1 MSRHHGARSAVDGG
15 GRATRTVPAQRMGR
29 VVGLA
34 VTLAVAA
41 GLVGALIMVG
51 GRAEGVDPEL
61 EARVLMETIDA
72 YQRRLHGDPR
82 NPIVSAALVR
92 HHMAAFQLDNDIGH
106 LERAATLAEGLL
118 PTALDRASAYAR
130 VAAARLALHDFRGA
144 LDAARSA
151 VAADSSDKAA
161 LGTLFD
167 ATIAVGAYEEAAR
180 TLTTLLETHAD
191 ALATRLRQA
200 RYLEAHGAPDEA
212 FARFEPAC
220 RRLRSRAVR
229 RQLVAWCETILG
241 ELEGAAG
248 HSDRE
253 VAWYHRALETQPGY
267 LPAVERLAMVAYRR
281 SEWKRAAELY
291 RRIATDAHP
300 DLYLRLAEVLRA
312 LGDEEGATR
321 HETHF
326 LDLVSSPGAR
336 AFQAHELAL
345 FLSSR
350 ADRRDEALD
359 VIMRDVAERR
369 SVEALEVLAWVRW
382 TRGEL
387 TKAFDASI
395 EARSWGQPDA
405 TSDYTLAR
413 ILSEMGR
420 AEEARRLFERA
431 LLDPS
436 TLAPHARW
444 DAVLARPNAQGQRVL
459 M

>member
-1 MSRHHGARSAVDGG
+1 MSRQHGARWSVDGG
-15 GRATRTVPAQRMGR
+15 GRTSRTVPAHRMGR

-34 VTLAVAA
+34 VTLVVAA
-41 GLVGALIMVG
+41 GLVGALSI
-51 GRAEGVDPEL
+51 GRGLAEGADPEL

-72 YQRRLHGDPR
+72 YERRLHGDPR

-118 PTALDRASAYAR
+118 PTALDRAGAYAR

-144 LDAARSA
+144 LNAARSA
-151 VAADSSDKAA
+151 VAADSSDEAA

-167 ATIAVGAYEEAAR
+167 ATIAAGEYEEAAR
-180 TLTTLLETHAD
+180 TLTTLLETHAG

-200 RYLEAHGAPDEA
+200 RYLEAHGAHDEA

-241 ELEGAAG
+241 ELGGAAG
-248 HSDRE
+248 DLDRE
-253 VAWYHRALETQPGY
+253 AAGYHRALETQPAF
-267 LPAVERLAMVAYRR
+267 LPAIEGLAAVAYRR

-291 RRIATDAHP
+291 RRIVTGAHP

-312 LGDEEGATR
+312 LGDEEGAAR
-321 HETHF
+321 YETHF
-326 LDLVSSPGAR
+326 LDLVSSPRAR
-336 AFQAHELAL
+336 ALQAHELAL

-359 VIMRDVAERR
+359 VILRDLAERR
-369 SVEALEVLAWVRW
+369 SVEALEVLAWVHW

-387 TKAFDASI
+387 TEALDASI

-413 ILSEMGR
+413 ILSQMGR
-420 AEEARRLFERA
+420 TEEAQRLFERS
-431 LLDPS
+431 LLDRS
-436 TLAPHARW
+436 ALAPHARW
-444 DAVLARPNAQGQRVL
+444 DAERDVN
-459 M
+459 